1 MKRRQALTTV
11 GLVALLL
18 IDIALVALA
27 FRNPFR
33 SEPERSSSV
42 GITAS
47 TAASASA
54 TTATGG
60 RPSTHPAEAGT
71 SMTLVPID
79 SSRAWR
85 FSSGSCRD
93 GGATLAFTTN
103 GGATWTPVESPFA
116 AITRLQST
124 DPDRVLIVGAHADCR
139 VATLRSTDAGI
150 TWTSAG
156 PVQVWFRT
164 PDQVAEV
171 TNSNG
176 RPSTPCGAS
185 GSVSSLVA
193 LSAGAAL
200 ALCAD
205 GKAVETADAGASW
218 VETARGFAP
227 LAIDA
232 HVVAGRL
239 APTLAGLSD
248 NCAGLAITTIASGG
262 SSRVGCADVGVA
274 LGPQQRGR
282 ISLSSAGDAWWLAVG
297 TDTFTSTDAGKTW
310 SRP

>member
-1 MKRRQALTTV
+1 MKRRQTATTV

-33 SEPERSSSV
+33 SEPAR
-42 GITAS
+42 AS
-47 TAASASA
+47 TVVTTSSPAASVSTTSVASK
-54 TTATGG
+54 TPT
-60 RPSTHPAEAGT
+60 RSAEAQT

-85 FSSGSCRD
+85 FTNGSCRD

-103 GGATWTPVESPFA
+103 GGGTWTSVESPFA

-124 DPDRVLIVGAHADCR
+124 DPERVLLVGAQSDCR
-139 VATLRSTDAGI
+139 VSTLRSTDTGL
-150 TWTSAG
+150 TWSSGG
-156 PVQVWFRT
+156 PVQVWFRN
-164 PDQVAEV
+164 PDQASEV

-176 RPSTPCGAS
+176 RTSTPCGTS

-200 ALCAD
+200 VLCAD

-218 VETARGFAP
+218 VETARGFGP
-227 LAIDA
+227 LAVDA
-232 HVVAGRL
+232 QVVAGRL
-239 APTLAGLSD
+239 SPTLAGQSD
-248 NCAGLAITTIASGG
+248 GCAGLAITTVAGGASA
-262 SSRVGCADVGVA
+262 RVGCVAVGVA
-274 LGPQQRGR
+274 LGPNQRGR

-297 TDTFTSTDAGKTW
+297 TDTFTSTDSGKTW
-310 SRP
+310 SRS